1 MRSPLQAA
9 PNVTPLIDVIL
20 VLLIVCMLVVPA
32 LVDGNFI
39 EAPGASH
46 VRDHPDDAQD
56 VTLGLDAVGNYYLNK
71 RSIDARS
78 LGPRLRAIYSHER
91 SDRILYVKADRALAY
106 TTVLAA
112 VEAARNNGVR
122 VIGMVTERENPTAS
136 VP

>member
-20 VLLIVCMLVVPA
+20 VLLIVCMIVVPA

-39 EAPGASH
+39 EAPRASH
-46 VRDHPDDAQD
+46 VRDRPDDTQD
-56 VTLGLDAVGNYYLNK
+56 VTLGLDAAGNYYLNK

-78 LGPRLRAIYSHER
+78 LGPRLRAIYSTER
-91 SDRILYVKADRALAY
+91 ADRILYLKADRALVY
-106 TTVLAA
+106 TAVLAA
-112 VEAARNNGVR
+112 VDTARNNGVR
-122 VIGMVTERENPTAS
+122 VIGMVTERQNPTTS